1 MNKGKVIVGIIVVML
16 IIAVVVGALAAFT
29 DIFKKNPPA
38 DKLEYKAIANGDEVS
53 TLYFNTSREIT
64 NFDVFTM
71 SIYGEMGNISPSESV
86 TVTHRFSYANKKI
99 FVYFDSDS
107 FVYNRFALWLY
118 VGEVG
123 SDNAKRILL
132 YSQYDDKENDIK
144 RGWQFDKI
152 DLAKFVAGEKI
163 TADFGERALALQD
176 FVGQFISA
184 NGAFIEEV

>member
-1 MNKGKVIVGIIVVML
+1 MTTGKVVIGIIVVLL
-16 IIAVVVGALAAFT
+16 ILAVVVGSLVAFT
-29 DIFKKNPPA
+29 NIFKKNPPA

-53 TLYFNTSREIT
+53 TLYFNRNREIT

-71 SIYGEMGNISPSESV
+71 SIYAEMNNISSSESV
-86 TVTHRFSYANKKI
+86 TVTHAFSYANKKI

-118 VGEVG
+118 VGEVS

-132 YSQYDDKENDIK
+132 YSQYDDTENDIK
-144 RGWQFDKI
+144 KGWQFDKI

-176 FVGQFISA
+176 FTGQFISA
-184 NGAFIEEV
+184 NGTFIEEV